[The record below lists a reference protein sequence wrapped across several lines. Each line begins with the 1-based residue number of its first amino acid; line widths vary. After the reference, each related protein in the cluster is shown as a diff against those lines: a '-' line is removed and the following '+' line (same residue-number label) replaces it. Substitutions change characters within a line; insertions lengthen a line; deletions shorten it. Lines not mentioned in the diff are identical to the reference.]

1 MDSEVYSFALKTTLA
16 ELMDICTDLKNCFMF
31 KEDGEI
37 IAQDEGTS
45 EKIVEQFLESFN
57 NIMNESEGI
66 GGIDGITLEGS
77 KGRLNISSMGEIYL
91 LTVTPKKADINYINT
106 VTRVLIPT
114 MLKLL
119 DKINPA
125 SLKSEITKEKEPKK
139 EELKENI
146 EEDLEPKELEKPEE
160 KELEEI
166 SPEPT
171 VNQLIVEEL
180 GGLLVPS
187 DTVRIDN
194 KILSQWED
202 FSVDGKEIEK
212 VEIETFSGDS
222 TECKV
227 KPIKDSKYEN
237 KGVIRMPEKL
247 QQYLAIKK
255 GELVRVK
262 PIVD

>member
-1 MDSEVYSFALKTTLA
+1 
-16 ELMDICTDLKNCFMF
+16 MDICPDLKNCFMF

-37 IAQDEGTS
+37 VAQDEGTS
-45 EKIVEQFLESFN
+45 EKVVEQFLESFN

-66 GGIDGITLEGS
+66 GGIEGITLEGG
-77 KGRLNISSMGEIYL
+77 KGRLNISSMGDIYL

-119 DKINPA
+119 DKIDPA
-125 SLKSEITKEKEPKK
+125 SLKSKITKKKEPKQEELKEKIK
-139 EELKENI
+139 EELKPKEL
-146 EEDLEPKELEKPEE
+146 EEPEPKELEEPEE
-160 KELEEI
+160 KELGEI

-262 PIVD
+262 PILD